1 MAHKE
6 QQEWFKAVTVVYP
19 ERFENVNVLDV
30 GSLDINGS
38 CRKFF
43 PGCSSYLGIDL
54 EEGRGVDVVC
64 MGQDF
69 MAPDNTYDVVVS
81 AECFE
86 HNPFWKETFLNMHRL
101 SCIGGFILMTC
112 ATEGRR
118 EHGTSRENPHD
129 NTKVG
134 VSWNYYKNL
143 TEQDFE
149 DSFPM
154 KSMFSHYNF
163 STNKKAKDLY
173 FFGFKQG

>member
-1 MAHKE
+1 MAHPT
-6 QQEWFKAVTVVYP
+6 QHRWLSAVKLLYP
-19 ERFENVNVLDV
+19 ERFENVHVLDV

-38 CRKFF
+38 CREFF
-43 PGCSSYLGIDL
+43 TGGSYLGIDV
-54 EEGRGVDVVC
+54 EEGKGVDVVC

-101 SCIGGFILMTC
+101 CRVGGLVMMTC
-112 ATEGRR
+112 ATEGRG
-118 EHGTSRENPHD
+118 EHGTSTWDPHC
-129 NTKVG
+129 NTKLG

-143 TEQDFE
+143 TEHDFTE
-149 DSFPM
+149 SFNLG
-154 KSMFSHYNF
+154 SMFSNYNF
-163 STNKKAKDLY
+163 STHQGHHDLY